1 MSGPRTAAE
10 IARWA
15 EARSGA
21 PAAIARAEQWQIV
34 TASKRSG
41 MTLPRLAAEF
51 GRSEVEVGR
60 VLADW
65 TDTTDAAKHLL
76 KARAL
81 ELADR
86 MMTDADPGIAL
97 EILERLRVVDAV
109 KTSGPVFTVQIGIDA
124 SEGRLIGAGAS
135 GSRGPEQ
142 LPDVE
147 AHAL

>member
-21 PAAIARAEQWQIV
+21 SAAIARAEQWQIV

-60 VLADW
+60 VLTEW

-86 MMTDADPGIAL
+86 MMTEADPGIAL
-97 EILERLRVVDAV
+97 EILERLSVVDAPSKSAGGITIQV
-109 KTSGPVFTVQIGIDA
+109 GGDGSHVNIALLNQDASPALTSGDTDA
-124 SEGRLIGAGAS
+124 
-135 GSRGPEQ
+135 Q
-142 LPDVE
+142 
-147 AHAL
+147 